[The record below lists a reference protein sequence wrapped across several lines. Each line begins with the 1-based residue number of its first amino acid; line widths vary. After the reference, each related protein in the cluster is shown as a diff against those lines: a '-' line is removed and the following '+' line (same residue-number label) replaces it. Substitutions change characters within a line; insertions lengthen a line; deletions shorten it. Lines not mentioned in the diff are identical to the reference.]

1 MLRPNILFKIF
12 LSDLFLGMNYVSF
25 ASYADENTVYDS
37 AESIDTMILFYD
49 TTRIS
54 KKKISKEALV
64 IVD

>member
-1 MLRPNILFKIF
+1 MLRPTILFKIF
-12 LSDLFLGMNYVSF
+12 LSDLFLGMNDVNF
-25 ASYADENTVYDS
+25 ASYADDNTIYDS

-54 KKKISKEALV
+54 KKKISEEALV